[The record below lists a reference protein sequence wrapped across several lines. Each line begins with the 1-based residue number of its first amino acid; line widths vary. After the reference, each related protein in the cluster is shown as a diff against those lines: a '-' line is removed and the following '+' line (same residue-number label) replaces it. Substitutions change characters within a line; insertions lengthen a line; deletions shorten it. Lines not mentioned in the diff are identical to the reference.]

1 MSDAVDTP
9 VPVRAPYSPR
19 FHAVAGV
26 ARGGEVIRMMLPP
39 NIDPIRSHLTLRV
52 GATPIPAIHA
62 AYAQLRV
69 YPYLCTEQLSSLGRT
84 VVAMTR
90 LQKAG
95 LLDTVSEP
103 GASGL
108 RERLQFVVDELTR
121 RQTADGGIGYWSAD
135 GWTSSALT
143 GYAGALL
150 LDARDLGVTV
160 RPRVVAGI
168 TEYMQAALERS
179 PVLPDT
185 IIGSAAERSR
195 AVASRLATRLAA
207 LHFLR
212 RAGFP
217 DVAREDELVTHER
230 RMVWQDRVWLTELMS
245 GRTDKSL
252 ARQMLTHVWRDVEVA
267 GTRVDIPD
275 SLFDTFGFRSH
286 IRPAARLLT
295 ATMAIDR
302 DHPRLAQLIETVV
315 RQGKAANGW
324 LWNTQDYASAAEAL
338 TQVAMWQ
345 RSTAPGGEVIV
356 RSARRGAPAR
366 LLSRGAAGAGVSAT
380 VPLEG
385 LIERD
390 GDWVALPLRVASD
403 GAPVFYTLTVEEV
416 PLTPPTTP
424 DAKGIIVERWYERF
438 DNGRPVTTVK
448 EGDLVRARLRITV
461 PSDREF
467 VAVAD
472 PLPAGLE
479 VVDLSLRTSRTTG
492 PFETV
497 ESQAALEAGNRANQS
512 SRRSY
517 YGTWYGGWWSPWEHH
532 EIRDDRVVYF
542 ARTLWKGTYTA
553 SYVARATT
561 SGTFIRPPAHAEE
574 MYNESLGGRSDGGTF
589 RIVPK

>member
-1 MSDAVDTP
+1 
-9 VPVRAPYSPR
+9 
-19 FHAVAGV
+19 
-26 ARGGEVIRMMLPP
+26 
-39 NIDPIRSHLTLRV
+39 
-52 GATPIPAIHA
+52 
-62 AYAQLRV
+62 
-69 YPYLCTEQLSSLGRT
+69 
-84 VVAMTR
+84 
-90 LQKAG
+90 
-95 LLDTVSEP
+95 
-103 GASGL
+103 
-108 RERLQFVVDELTR
+108 
-121 RQTADGGIGYWSAD
+121 
-135 GWTSSALT
+135 
-143 GYAGALL
+143 
-150 LDARDLGVTV
+150 
-160 RPRVVAGI
+160 
-168 TEYMQAALERS
+168 
-179 PVLPDT
+179 
-185 IIGSAAERSR
+185 
-195 AVASRLATRLAA
+195 
-207 LHFLR
+207 
-212 RAGFP
+212 
-217 DVAREDELVTHER
+217 
-230 RMVWQDRVWLTELMS
+230 
-245 GRTDKSL
+245 
-252 ARQMLTHVWRDVEVA
+252 MLTHVWRDVEVA

-561 SGTFIRPPAHAEE
+561 SGTFIRPPAHADE